1 MKKWGGDCER
11 NKFKEAQKER
21 NKHDYFHNL
30 WSDKSGLKGT
40 DVNRIKDDLKKRH
53 QQKAL
58 FTYPRSIFQN
68 ILKL

>member
-1 MKKWGGDCER
+1 MKSIKGDGYEKYKGGTGTKSIKWAGMKKWGGDCER

-40 DVNRIKDDLKKRH
+40 DVN
-53 QQKAL
+53 QV
-58 FTYPRSIFQN
+58 
-68 ILKL
+68 